1 MDVRRSLIGLV
12 AVIVVLGLTLSSSL
26 IHLLTQSWWFEGV
39 GFASVF
45 WTRIS
50 WQIGAS
56 LVTFAVYAGFLFWN
70 YRMAMNFTQHRAF
83 EWLEK
88 QGFGKAADAIARS
101 GAILVILFV
110 SVSAAIAASESW
122 ETILKF
128 FNATEFN
135 TSDPIYN
142 QDISFYVFRLP
153 LYKDIQ
159 NGLFALVIIALV
171 LSIAIY
177 LLKGAIDRGRNWQTL
192 LSGGIKTH
200 LSVLLSAIAL
210 LGAVDFWLERY
221 DLLYSAEGSVFG
233 AGYTDVHARLQAY
246 WVMSF
251 VTLSLAILLI
261 ASLWRRSLAWPIY
274 GIIIY
279 FITLIV
285 IDELYPAAQ
294 QRFIVEPNELAKEKP
309 YITYNIAAT
318 REAYGLDQV
327 NSENY
332 VVENNLTR
340 SDIDDNQATLRN
352 IRLWDYRPLLSTYRQ
367 LQEIRL
373 YYHFND
379 VDIDRYT
386 LDGDYRQVMLSPR
399 EISQEQLPQQA
410 QTWVNQ
416 RLKYTHGYGAV
427 MSPVNVV
434 TPEGLPR
441 FFIQDIPP
449 EVNVDLAFDEPAI
462 YYGEETQNYVFT
474 GTSTDEFDYPQGD
487 ENAATRYAGEGGVAI
502 GSWGRRLAYSFD
514 LGSLQTLVSNYFTNE
529 SRILYHRNILERVGQ
544 VAPFLRF
551 DSDPYISII
560 DGKLQWI
567 IDAYTVSDRY
577 PYSEPVVLSNEV
589 QALLQQFPNLEDIV
603 TDNVNY
609 VRNSVKITIDAYNG
623 SLQFY
628 VIDDTDPVLQTY
640 QRIFPDLF
648 TETAAI
654 PPSVRDHFRY
664 PLDLFKIQAQMYLT
678 YHMDNPEVFYNR
690 EDLWRF
696 PVEIYEGREQL
707 MEPYFIIMS
716 LPGQQDE
723 EFMLILPFTPVNKD
737 NAIAW
742 MAARSDGEDYGKVL
756 LYEFPKQELIYGPSQ
771 IEARIDQNPEISQ
784 QLTLWSQKGSRV
796 IRGDLLVIPIERSL
810 LYVEPVYLRAEQ
822 GELPELR
829 RVIVAY
835 ANQIVMEETL
845 DAALVSIFGQ
855 NVPTSPETPTDTTL
869 PNNISNLVQ
878 QAISTYNQ
886 AQEALRQGDWTSY
899 GQYQQELGEILQQLN
914 Q

>member
-1 MDVRRSLIGLV
+1 MNVRRSLLGLFIV
-12 AVIVVLGLTLSSSL
+12 AVVLGLTLLSSL
-26 IHLLTQSWWFEGV
+26 VHLLTQSWWFDAV
-39 GFASVF
+39 GLASVF
-45 WTRIS
+45 WTRII
-50 WQIGAS
+50 WQILAAG
-56 LVTFAVYAGFLFWN
+56 VTLAVYGGFLLWN
-70 YRMAMNFTQHRAF
+70 YRIAMNITRHRSF

-88 QGFGKAADAIARS
+88 QGFGNAAEAIARS
-101 GAILVILFV
+101 GAMLIILFV
-110 SVSAAIAASESW
+110 AVSGAIAASKHW
-122 ETILKF
+122 ETLLKF
-128 FNATEFN
+128 FNATTFDLD
-135 TSDPIYN
+135 DPIYN
-142 QDISFYVFRLP
+142 RDISFYVFRLP

-159 NGLFALVIIALV
+159 NGLIALVIITFALC
-171 LSIAIY
+171 LAIY
-177 LLKGAIDRGRNWQTL
+177 LLKGAINRGRNWQTL
-192 LSGGIKTH
+192 LSREIKTH
-200 LSVLLSAIAL
+200 LSIFASAIAI
-210 LGAVDFWLERY
+210 LGAVDFWIERY

-246 WVMSF
+246 WVMCF

-261 ASLWRRSLAWPIY
+261 ASLWRRSLTWPIY

-285 IDELYPAAQ
+285 VGELYPWAQ
-294 QRFIVEPNELAKEKP
+294 QRFIVEPNELVKEKP
-309 YITYNIAAT
+309 YITHNIAAT
-318 REAYGLDQV
+318 RKAYNLDKV
-327 NSENY
+327 TTENY

-340 SDIDDNQATLRN
+340 NDLNDNQATLRN

-373 YYHFND
+373 YYHFSD

-399 EISQEQLPQQA
+399 EMSQAQLPKQA

-449 EVNVDLAFDEPAI
+449 EISVDLAFDQPAI

-474 GTSTDEFDYPQGD
+474 GMSTNEFDYPQGD
-487 ENAATRYAGEGGVAI
+487 ENAATRYAGTGGVAI
-502 GSWGRRLAYSFD
+502 GSWVKRLAYAFD

-529 SRILYHRNILERVGQ
+529 SRILYHRNILERVRQ

-577 PYSEPVVLSNEV
+577 PYAEPVVLSNEA
-589 QALLQQFPNLEDIV
+589 QTLLQQFPNLKEV
-603 TDNVNY
+603 VRGNVNY
-609 VRNSVKITIDAYNG
+609 IRNSVKITIDAYNG

-628 VIDDTDPVLQTY
+628 VMDDTDPILQTY
-640 QRIFPDLF
+640 QRIFPNLF
-648 TETAAI
+648 TANTEI
-654 PPSVRDHFRY
+654 PPSVRDQFRY

-696 PVEIYEGREQL
+696 PTGIYEGTEQL
-707 MEPYFIIMS
+707 LEPYYIIMS
-716 LPGQQDE
+716 LPEQQDE

-796 IRGDLLVIPIERSL
+796 IRGDLLIIPVERSL
-810 LYVEPVYLRAEQ
+810 LYVEPIYLRAEQ

-835 ANQIVMEETL
+835 ANQIVMAETL

-855 NVPTSPETPTDTTL
+855 NVPTTPETP
-869 PNNISNLVQ
+869 ISGNTSSLVQ

-886 AQEALRQGDWTSY
+886 AQAALQAGDWTSY

-914 Q
+914 QN